1 VRHLLPVAWVPGEE
15 DCEALLY
22 FPPMLP
28 QVFSQLF
35 GSSCPASSP
44 PFLIGVLPGEGVGP
58 AVVDAALEVLA
69 AVGSVSGLAFEVR
82 FGGAI
87 GLDAIGQSGKP
98 LSAEVSGFCREVF
111 AAGGAVLAGP
121 GGGRFV
127 YDMRRTFDLF
137 CKLSPIH
144 PFEELRG
151 AGRLRPEAG
160 DGIDLVVMRENL
172 GGLYQGESESADR
185 RVVHTFSCSEEE
197 ARRVLEAGVRLARQ
211 RRGRLTVVVK
221 DSGLPALSAL
231 WREQAR
237 AAAAGAGIEH
247 AFLDIDYAVYQLI
260 QNPRD
265 LDVLVAPNCFG
276 DILADLGG
284 VLMGSRGLTYGV
296 SVSAAGAAVY
306 QTNHGAAYDLAGAD
320 RANPAGQILSLALML
335 RESFGLAAEADLVTE
350 ALRRVWAG
358 GWRTADLGEPGCRVV
373 GTREL
378 TRRVAEAVLS
388 TAAVPAGRSR

>member
-1 VRHLLPVAWVPGEE
+1 
-15 DCEALLY
+15 
-22 FPPMLP
+22 MSP
-28 QVFSQLF
+28 QVFSQVF
-35 GSSCPASSP
+35 GPARPAPSP
-44 PFLIGVLPGEGVGP
+44 PFLIGALPGEGVGP
-58 AVVDAALEVLA
+58 AVVAAALEVLT

-87 GLDAIGQSGKP
+87 GLDAIGQSGRP
-98 LSAEVSGFCREVF
+98 LSAEVTGFCREVF

-127 YDMRRTFDLF
+127 YDMRRTFELF

-151 AGRLRPEAG
+151 AGRLRAEATG
-160 DGIDLVVMRENL
+160 GIDLVVVRENL
-172 GGLYQGESESADR
+172 GGLYQGESTSADR

-197 ARRVLEAGVRLARQ
+197 ARRVLAAGAQLARQ
-211 RRGRLTVVVK
+211 RRRRLTAVVK

-237 AAAAGAGIEH
+237 AAAADAGIEC

-296 SVSAAGAAVY
+296 SVSSTGAAVY
-306 QTNHGAAYDLAGAD
+306 QTNHGAAYDLAGTD
-320 RANPAGQILSLALML
+320 RANPAGQILALALML
-335 RESFGLAAEADLVTE
+335 RESFGLTAEADLVLE
-350 ALRRVWAG
+350 ALRSVWRG
-358 GWRTADLGEPGCRVV
+358 GWRTADVVDAGTSRVV
-373 GTREL
+373 GTRDMA
-378 TRRVAEAVLS
+378 RRVVEAVLS
-388 TAAVPAGRSR
+388 TADVPAGLSR